1 MEEIIKHIKEL
12 QPQERNILLLRLMR
26 DKVISFFDFSN
37 AYVKVLEIENDDN
50 RNKLIE
56 AETCVLEGII
66 ADESPAKDNVRRK
79 SQLRSLYLLNQ
90 SKRFNMEDTNKKLEY
105 DEETARNY
113 SWYERQKKTIEAP
126 EKMYK

>member
-1 MEEIIKHIKEL
+1 MEEIIKQIKEL

-66 ADESPAKDNVRRK
+66 ADKSPSKDKIRRK

-90 SKRFNMEDTNKKLEY
+90 SKRFNMEDTNEKLQY
-105 DEETARNY
+105 DEKTARKY
-113 SWYERQKKTIEAP
+113 SWYERQKKL
-126 EKMYK
+126 